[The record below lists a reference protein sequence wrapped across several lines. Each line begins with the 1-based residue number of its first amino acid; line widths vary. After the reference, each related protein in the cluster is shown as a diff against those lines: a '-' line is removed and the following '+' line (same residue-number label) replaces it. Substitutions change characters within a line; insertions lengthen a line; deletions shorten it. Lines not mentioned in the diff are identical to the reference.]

1 MVTVELS
8 FQALLRFIPGDP
20 VLGMRLSVFQA
31 LVQERLLPVE
41 KLSVW
46 AKAQLRPRSDG
57 SHRASKLPSPL
68 SGLDDTGDLPI
79 PGAPLRSAP
88 GYMPEPLRGT

>member
-1 MVTVELS
+1 MAVKLS

-31 LVQERLLPVE
+31 LLQERLLPVE

-46 AKAQLRPRSDG
+46 AKAQLRPRHPGKPGG
-57 SHRASKLPSPL
+57 SC
-68 SGLDDTGDLPI
+68 
-79 PGAPLRSAP
+79 
-88 GYMPEPLRGT
+88 